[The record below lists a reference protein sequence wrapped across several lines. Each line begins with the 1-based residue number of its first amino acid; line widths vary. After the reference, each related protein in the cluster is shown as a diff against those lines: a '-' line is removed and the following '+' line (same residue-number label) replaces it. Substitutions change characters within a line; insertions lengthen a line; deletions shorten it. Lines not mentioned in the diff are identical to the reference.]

1 MHEFQLINK
10 YLKPLT
16 FKKSPSLNLSDD
28 VFFDKKNNLIISVDT
43 YNEGVHFLN
52 FNKPELVIKKILRS
66 SISDL
71 ICKGVYPK
79 YYFVS
84 VSGNK
89 KSLSSKN
96 LKKIR
101 RSLKEEQKKY
111 KLIIGGGDTTFSNK
125 LSFSISSVGFSNN
138 IISRNNAKLNDD
150 IYVTGNIGDSYIGLL
165 VLKNKIKLNKHLSDY
180 FKNKY
185 YLPDIK
191 YSLTNNLKKI
201 ANTSIDLS
209 DGLIADLNKLLNSQK
224 LSYNIYLNDIPISKK
239 LSLLIKNKKIIKK
252 NVISKGDD
260 YEILFTA
267 SKYKRNIIKKISKLK
282 KIKITRIGYIKK
294 NSSKSNVLCTN
305 ETKISFKNKGYLHS
319 FD

>member
-1 MHEFQLINK
+1 MHEFELINK

-79 YYFVS
+79 YYFIS
-84 VSGNK
+84 VSGNEK
-89 KSLSSKN
+89 NLNNLN
-96 LKKIR
+96 LKKITK
-101 RSLKEEQKKY
+101 SLKQEQKKY
-111 KLIIGGGDTTFSNK
+111 KIFLGGGDTTFSNK
-125 LSFSISSVGFSNN
+125 LSFSILSVGFSKN
-138 IISRNNAKLNDD
+138 IVKRNNAKIHDD
-150 IYVTGNIGDSYIGLL
+150 IYVTGNLGDSYVGLL
-165 VLKNKIKLNKHLSDY
+165 VLNKKIKFNYNLNDY
-180 FKNKY
+180 FEKKY

-191 YSLTNNLKKI
+191 YSLVKKLKKI
-201 ANTSIDLS
+201 ANTSIDIS
-209 DGLIADLNKLLNSQK
+209 DGLIADLNKLINNQN
-224 LSYNIYLNDIPISKK
+224 LSYNIFLKDIPISKN
-239 LSLLIKNKKIIKK
+239 LSLLIKSKKLSKK
-252 NVISKGDD
+252 NIVSRGDD

-267 SKYKRNIIKKISKLK
+267 SKQKRNIIKNISRLT

-294 NSSKSNVLCTN
+294 NLSKSNVISSTGS
-305 ETKISFKNKGYLHS
+305 KISFKNQGYFHT